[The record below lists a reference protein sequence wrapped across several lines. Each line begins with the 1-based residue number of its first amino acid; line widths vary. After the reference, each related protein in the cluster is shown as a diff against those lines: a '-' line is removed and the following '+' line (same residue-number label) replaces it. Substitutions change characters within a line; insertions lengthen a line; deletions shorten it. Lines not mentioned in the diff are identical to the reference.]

1 VAAVR
6 LTVAVL
12 LVSCASKHDDRPRI
26 ERPTDLPPHNYR
38 VSPEPG
44 RLVVDAAAFSEL
56 ARVLRADLEHDLATY
71 DIRDVE
77 ITKDHLFNLAIL
89 DALDGKWDSA
99 NARLDRASALEQKP
113 AQRAMMGLTIR
124 VWAAAIAAGRDDATG
139 FREAL
144 EKKLA
149 SMNIELVRD
158 ELRQLVTLSGL
169 VTPQFCQGVVDLQ
182 IGPSARKGP
191 ISLDEAEGILF
202 QRWMYLRVIP
212 VAPSIPE
219 VVNRATQQPPSRAL

>member
-1 VAAVR
+1 MG
-6 LTVAVL
+6 TAVL

-26 ERPTDLPPHNYR
+26 ERPADLPPHTYQ
-38 VSPEPG
+38 VASQPG
-44 RLVVDAAAFSEL
+44 RLVVDAAAFGDL
-56 ARVLRADLEHDLATY
+56 ARVLRADLEHDLASY
-71 DIRDVE
+71 DIRDPE

-99 NARLDRASALEQKP
+99 IARLDRAAALETKP
-113 AQRAMMGLTIR
+113 AMKQMLGLTIR
-124 VWAAAIAAGRDDATG
+124 VWAAAISGGRDDASG
-139 FREAL
+139 FREAF

-158 ELRQLVTLSGL
+158 ELRQLVTLAGL

-182 IGPSARKGP
+182 IGPSARKGA

-219 VVNRATQQPPSRAL
+219 VVLRVAPR